1 MCEGTKEE
9 RMLVLTIG
17 DFHIPSRVAAV
28 PLKFRE
34 LLVPGKIQRVL
45 CTGNLCNKETEEFLK
60 VICPQV
66 QITKGDMDNVQSE
79 YPERCVTNVGQLSFG
94 LCHGH
99 QLIPWNDTNSLAA
112 LRRDMGVDVLV
123 VGHSHSLKMTET
135 IDGGLIIDPGTAT
148 GAPVANSLEPKRPSF
163 VLLDVQG
170 TKIVAYTYEIYGED
184 MKVDRVVFER
194 IASTN
199 GAF

>member
-1 MCEGTKEE
+1 
-9 RMLVLTIG
+9 
-17 DFHIPSRVAAV
+17 
-28 PLKFRE
+28 
-34 LLVPGKIQRVL
+34 
-45 CTGNLCNKETEEFLK
+45 LCNKETEEFLK

-66 QITKGDMDNVQSE
+66 QITKGDMDNVSICHLRKMSSWKLYKKVQSE

-135 IDGGLIIDPGTAT
+135 IDGGLIIDPGTVRETANAT
-148 GAPVANSLEPKRPSF
+148 
-163 VLLDVQG
+163 D
-170 TKIVAYTYEIYGED
+170 
-184 MKVDRVVFER
+184 
-194 IASTN
+194 
-199 GAF
+199 

>member
-1 MCEGTKEE
+1 
-9 RMLVLTIG
+9 MLVLTIG

-148 GAPVANSLEPKRPSF
+148 GAPVANSLEPKRCARDQDSS
-163 VLLDVQG
+163 LY
-170 TKIVAYTYEIYGED
+170 I
-184 MKVDRVVFER
+184 
-194 IASTN
+194 
-199 GAF
+199 

>member
-1 MCEGTKEE
+1 
-9 RMLVLTIG
+9 
-17 DFHIPSRVAAV
+17 
-28 PLKFRE
+28 
-34 LLVPGKIQRVL
+34 
-45 CTGNLCNKETEEFLK
+45 LCNKETEEFLK

-135 IDGGLIIDPGTAT
+135 IDGGLIIDPGTVRETANAT
-148 GAPVANSLEPKRPSF
+148 
-163 VLLDVQG
+163 D
-170 TKIVAYTYEIYGED
+170 
-184 MKVDRVVFER
+184 
-194 IASTN
+194 
-199 GAF
+199 

>member
-1 MCEGTKEE
+1 
-9 RMLVLTIG
+9 
-17 DFHIPSRVAAV
+17 
-28 PLKFRE
+28 
-34 LLVPGKIQRVL
+34 
-45 CTGNLCNKETEEFLK
+45 LCNKETEEFLK

-66 QITKGDMDNVQSE
+66 QITKGDMDNVSICHLRKMSSWKLYKKVQSE

-170 TKIVAYTYEIYGED
+170 TKIVAYTYEIYGEVG
-184 MKVDRVVFER
+184 KH
-194 IASTN
+194 
-199 GAF
+199 